1 MTRDDNI
8 NVTTWYTR
16 PDDLAGTAALD
27 YFRHLRMQRLSPN
40 TIYGYR
46 QGLRKLSRFAT
57 SIGTTLDTLTAEQIE
72 RYQET
77 RGDLG
82 LADCEP
88 SSAFWH
94 LGIGVRYYRWLQRRH
109 IRDDNPFDEIVMPRV
124 PKAVPHPM
132 PEPAIMRALDAAPPR
147 IRICI
152 AMARGCGARADDI
165 ARCRIED
172 LERES
177 ENPTAILRGK
187 SKTRHVPLTPW
198 LLDEIKL
205 YLDTLPVEHRTRG
218 PLIRSRVA
226 PYGSIGRNYIS
237 KQCGTFFRDLGV
249 SQRLHGLRHSFC
261 TTLRQGGADSF
272 TISEAAGHESVRTS
286 QIYTQIAQTEVRA
299 AMLLAQPQT
308 LGIKRPR
315 DFELREESA

>member
-1 MTRDDNI
+1 MERENTEAA
-8 NVTTWYTR
+8 TWQR
-16 PDDLAGTAALD
+16 RKNDLAGSAAND
-27 YFRHLRMQRLSPN
+27 YFRALRMQRLSTN

-46 QGLRKLSRFAT
+46 QGLRKLSKFAE
-57 SIGTTLDTLTAEQIE
+57 SVGTTLDALTTEQIE
-72 RYQET
+72 CYQET
-77 RGDLG
+77 RGELG

-109 IRDDNPFDEIVMPRV
+109 LRDDNPFDDIVMPKV

-132 PEPAIMRALDAAPPR
+132 PEPSIMRALEAAPPR

-172 LERES
+172 LEREA

-198 LLDEIKL
+198 LLDEIER
-205 YLDTLPVEHRTRG
+205 YLNTLPIEHRTRG
-218 PLIRSRVA
+218 PLIRSRVS

-237 KQCGTFFRDLGV
+237 KQCGAFFRDQGV

-261 TTLRQGGADSF
+261 TTLRQGGADAF

-299 AMLLAQPQT
+299 AMLLAQPQP
-308 LGIKRPR
+308 LGMTRPR
-315 DFELREESA
+315 DFELREDTA